1 MSTKTKIAL
10 AAAVALSVV
19 SAARANEGGEE
30 KGGGPVQTWQDIEQS
45 RQFIQKEI
53 KSQYH
58 TDTPDSAYGYV
69 APASQTR
76 RPSPEQARKR

>member
-10 AAAVALSVV
+10 AAAVVFGLVSGAL
-19 SAARANEGGEE
+19 ANEGGEE

-45 RQFIQKEI
+45 RQYIQKEI
-53 KSQYH
+53 QSQYH

-69 APASQTR
+69 APASQTH
-76 RPSPEQARKR
+76 RPSREQAKKR

>member
-1 MSTKTKIAL
+1 MSTKTKIVL
-10 AAAVALSVV
+10 AAAVVLGVV

-53 KSQYH
+53 QREYH
-58 TDTPDSAYGYV
+58 TDTPDSAYGYA

-76 RPSPEQARKR
+76 RPSHEPAKKR